1 MGTHSPLQ
9 IALFIV
15 AGLAAIGVTVT
26 YLRTRM
32 TFSGYEEILHDIRK
46 IGASI
51 KGETFR
57 DGSDVV
63 ISGTWE
69 KNPVVV
75 RFSNQENT
83 PGLNIRMPAAASF
96 QISVA
101 GKENQVSEGPRTP
114 VKTADEMFDARFTT
128 RTDQPMSAR
137 MLLTKPVTAVFQK
150 LACSKNTYIQ
160 LGGGV
165 IEHSELVIPEPAAS
179 HVMDHLKSLAALAA
193 ALRNMPGA
201 EKVKILKIEHERHV
215 FARAVMAVGVLVA
228 IGAVVA
234 AIQVPSTNAIAANES
249 LSNGILP
256 ADAVLIS
263 NAGVWHA
270 ATPAELDP
278 AGAEQ
283 LRVFG
288 VTPAARVSGDYSGTA
303 NGQDAAYLLV
313 NPEGKRRV
321 VILAGHQN
329 RYDVQFAAVGMIARV
344 PKDVVGSIRWKNDKG
359 PTNVPGDG
367 LLIVR
372 QANKA
377 DGAVVMFVGADSIT
391 SFTPVS
397 WHDVQ
402 LRE

>member
-32 TFSGYEEILHDIRK
+32 TYHGYEDIFHDIRK

-51 KGETFR
+51 KGEIFR

-63 ISGTWE
+63 ISGTWD

-75 RFSNQENT
+75 RFSNMENT

-101 GKENQVSEGPRTP
+101 GKDTAVSEGPRTP
-114 VKTADEMFDARFTT
+114 VKTADDMFDARFTT
-128 RTDQPMSAR
+128 RTDQPMQAR
-137 MLLTKPVTAVFQK
+137 MLLTKPVTAVLQK

-179 HVMDHLKSLAALAA
+179 HVMDHLKSMAALAA

-215 FARAVMAVGVLVA
+215 FTRAIMAVGVIVSIA
-228 IGAVVA
+228 AVIA
-234 AIQVPSTNAIAANES
+234 AIQVPPTNAIAANES

-263 NAGVWHA
+263 DTGAWHA
-270 ATPAELDP
+270 ATAAEFDP
-278 AGAEQ
+278 AAAEQ
-283 LRVFG
+283 LRIFG
-288 VTPAARVSGDYSGTA
+288 IPASGRVAGDYSGA
-303 NGQDAAYLLV
+303 GAAQDAAYLLV
-313 NPEGKRRV
+313 NADGKRRV

-329 RYDVQFAAVGMIARV
+329 RYDVQFPMVGMIARI
-344 PKDVVGSIRWKNDKG
+344 PKDSVASIHWKNDRG

-367 LLIVR
+367 LMIVR
-372 QANKA
+372 QPEKA
-377 DGAVVMFVGADSIT
+377 DSAVVMFVGPDAIT
-391 SFTPVS
+391 SFTPLS

-402 LRE
+402 LR

>member
-32 TFSGYEEILHDIRK
+32 TFAGYEEIHHDIHK

-51 KGETFR
+51 KGEIFR

-63 ISGTWE
+63 VSGTWD

-83 PGLNIRMPAAASF
+83 PGLNIRMPAAAQF

-101 GKENQVSEGPRTP
+101 GKDTQVSEGPRTP
-114 VKTADEMFDARFTT
+114 VKSADEMFDARFTT
-128 RTDQPMSAR
+128 RTDQPMQAR
-137 MLLTKPVTAVFQK
+137 MLLTKPVTAVLQK

-165 IEHSELVIPEPAAS
+165 IEHSELVIPEPVAT

-201 EKVKILKIEHERHV
+201 DKVKILKIEHERHV
-215 FARAVMAVGVLVA
+215 FARAVMAVGVIVS
-228 IGAVVA
+228 IGAVIA
-234 AIQVPSTNAIAANES
+234 AVQVPSTNAIAANES
-249 LSNGILP
+249 LSNGIMP

-263 NAGVWHA
+263 DATTWHA
-270 ATPAELDP
+270 AAPAEIDP
-278 AGAEQ
+278 AAAEQ
-283 LRVFG
+283 MRVFG
-288 VTPAARVSGDYSGTA
+288 LQPSGRVTGDYSGT
-303 NGQDAAYLLV
+303 GSELDVAYLLV
-313 NPEGKRRV
+313 NADGKRRV
-321 VILAGHQN
+321 VVLAGHQK
-329 RYDVQFAAVGMIARV
+329 RYDVQFPMVAMIARI
-344 PKDVVGSIRWKNDKG
+344 PKDVVGSIHWKNDKG
-359 PTNVPGDG
+359 PTSVPGDG
-367 LLIVR
+367 LLVVR
-372 QANKA
+372 QGDKS
-377 DGAVVMFVGADSIT
+377 DSGVVMFLGDPIT
-391 SFTPVS
+391 SFTPLS

-402 LRE
+402 LR